1 MITLPNKNFTSDIP
15 LSNILVVMTKA
26 EMLSICKKLD
36 LYVSPNLKKEE
47 TARRLA
53 LEILDFPDFVLAQFC
68 KAELQVLDKLMKAG
82 PNQYVVVK
90 LRKTPYKLQ
99 KFGLVVTYVDYDK
112 GEWHLLMPDSV
123 RESLEK
129 HYQVF
134 LKRAE
139 KGLKPPTPKELRFM
153 DAFGI
158 TLTEDMIGI

>member
-1 MITLPNKNFTSDIP
+1 MITISNKNFQ
-15 LSNILVVMTKA
+15 SNISLASILAVMTKA

-53 LEILDFPDFVLAQFC
+53 LEILDFPNNVLAQFC
-68 KAELQVLDKLMKAG
+68 KAELQVLDKIVKAG
-82 PNQYVVVK
+82 ANQYVVVK

-99 KFGLVVTYVDYDK
+99 KFGLVLTYEDFDK
-112 GEWHLLMPDSV
+112 GEWYLLMPDSV

-129 HYQVF
+129 HYSIF

-158 TLTEDMIGI
+158 PLTDEE

>member
-1 MITLPNKNFTSDIP
+1 MITIPNKNFQ
-15 LSNILVVMTKA
+15 SNISLASILLVMTKV
-26 EMLSICKKLD
+26 EMLSIYKKLD
-36 LYVSPNLKKEE
+36 LYVSPNLKKED
-47 TARRLA
+47 TALRLA
-53 LEILDFPDFVLAQFC
+53 LEILDFPNFVLAQFC
-68 KAELQVLDKLMKAG
+68 KAELQVLDKLVKAG

-99 KFGLVVTYVDYDK
+99 KFGLVLTYEDYDK
-112 GEWHLLMPDSV
+112 EEWHLLMPDSV

-158 TLTEDMIGI
+158 PLMEEE